1 MFVVY
6 YVLVVYLATQYIRE
20 LFNVTSKFCRV
31 AWDMNFI
38 ELRHCLN

>member
-6 YVLVVYLATQYIRE
+6 YVLVVYLAAQYIRE
-20 LFNVTSKFCRV
+20 LLKVTFKFCRV

-38 ELRHCLN
+38 ELCHCLN